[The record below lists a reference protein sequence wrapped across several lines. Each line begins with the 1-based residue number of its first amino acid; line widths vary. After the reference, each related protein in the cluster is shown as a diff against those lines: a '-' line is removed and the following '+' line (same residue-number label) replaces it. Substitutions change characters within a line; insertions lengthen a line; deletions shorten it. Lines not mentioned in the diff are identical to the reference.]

1 MNGNKVTLKF
11 ILASD
16 PQAPFKTL
24 SLPETT
30 PFSICIKHIC
40 QQFGQN
46 PQTCGIITTK
56 GIGINPDQTC
66 GNVFL
71 KYGSE
76 LKIIPRD
83 RVGFN

>member
-1 MNGNKVTLKF
+1 MENKVTLKF

-16 PQAPFKTL
+16 PQAPFKTI
-24 SLPETT
+24 SVPETT
-30 PFSICIKHIC
+30 PFLIATKHVC
-40 QQFGQN
+40 NMFNEN
-46 PQTCGIITTK
+46 PKTCGITTTK
-56 GIGINPDQTC
+56 GIGINLDQTC

-83 RVGFN
+83 RVGSS